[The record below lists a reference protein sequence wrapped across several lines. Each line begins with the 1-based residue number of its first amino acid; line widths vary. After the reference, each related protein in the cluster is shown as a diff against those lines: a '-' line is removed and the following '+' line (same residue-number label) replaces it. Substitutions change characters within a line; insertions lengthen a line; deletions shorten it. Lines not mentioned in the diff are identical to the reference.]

1 MSTWNVESIL
11 EEKFHEKNGRVGKVF
26 GVEITTRFSKE
37 ALVGMIAMLADM
49 MKEKEEDA
57 RRHHEM
63 MSFFQANKHG

>member
-26 GVEITTRFSKE
+26 GVDITTRFSKE

-49 MKEKEEDA
+49 MKEEDTK
-57 RRHHEM
+57 RHHKM

>member
-49 MKEKEEDA
+49 MKEEDA
-57 RRHHEM
+57 RRYYEM

>member
-26 GVEITTRFSKE
+26 GVDITTRFSKE

-49 MKEKEEDA
+49 MKEEDA

>member
-11 EEKFHEKNGRVGKVF
+11 EEKFHEKNGIVGKVF
-26 GVEITTRFSKE
+26 GVYITTRFSKD

-63 MSFFQANKHG
+63 MLFFKANKHG

>member
-11 EEKFHEKNGRVGKVF
+11 EGKFHEKKVRVGKVF